1 MGEVKLVNVSNT
13 FGKQEAVKNLSFEVP
28 DGSFVSLL
36 GPSGCGKTTTLRMI
50 AGLEKPDQGD
60 ILIDGVRVNDVPPH
74 KRDIAM
80 VFQFYAI
87 YPGMTVF
94 DNMAFPLRQ
103 RKWSKQDIRKRVKE
117 IAEILQI
124 SHLLDKDA
132 MSLTVGEKQR
142 VALGRA
148 MVRDPKVFLFD
159 EPLTNLDARL
169 RSKMRVEL
177 KKLHTRIKTTTI
189 YVTHDQL
196 EAITLSD
203 KIGVMNLGVLQQF
216 DTPENLYNN
225 PVNTFVAGFIGT
237 PTMNLL
243 ECRVSNSGDKPFLQF
258 DGFSLSEEFLRRN
271 LRKLPDGMELVFGVR
286 PTDIEV
292 EAGEK
297 GGVLHGRVD
306 VIESLGDKYILD
318 LSVGNTVFRVVSRE
332 ASVKVGNE
340 MEIFIDPEKIH
351 LFDKKTGQRLNMV
364 G

>member
-1 MGEVKLVNVSNT
+1 MGEVKLVNVSKT

-50 AGLEKPDQGD
+50 AGLEKPDKGD

-103 RKWSKQDIRKRVKE
+103 RKMSKQDIQRRVKE

-132 MSLTVGEKQR
+132 MGLTVGEKQR

-148 MVRDPKVFLFD
+148 MVREPKVFLFD

-169 RSKMRVEL
+169 RAKMRVEL
-177 KKLHTRIKTTTI
+177 KKLHNRIKITTI

-196 EAITLSD
+196 EAVTLAD

-216 DTPENLYNN
+216 DTPQNLYNK
-225 PVNTFVAGFIGT
+225 PINTFVAGFIGT
-237 PTMNLL
+237 PTMNLID
-243 ECRVSNSGDKPFLQF
+243 CRVSNSGQKVFLQF
-258 DGFSLSEEFLRRN
+258 DGFSLSEEFLGKN
-271 LRKLPDGMELVFGVR
+271 LRALPDGMELVFGVR
-286 PTDIEV
+286 PTDIEA
-292 EAGEK
+292 ELGEK
-297 GGVLHGRVD
+297 GGVLRGKINL
-306 VIESLGDKYILD
+306 IESLGDRYILD
-318 LSVGNTVFRVVSRE
+318 LSVGNT
-332 ASVKVGNE
+332 
-340 MEIFIDPEKIH
+340 IFLSLIH
-351 LFDKKTGQRLNMV
+351 I
-364 G
+364 

>member
-1 MGEVKLVNVSNT
+1 
-13 FGKQEAVKNLSFEVP
+13 
-28 DGSFVSLL
+28 
-36 GPSGCGKTTTLRMI
+36 
-50 AGLEKPDQGD
+50 
-60 ILIDGVRVNDVPPH
+60 
-74 KRDIAM
+74 
-80 VFQFYAI
+80 
-87 YPGMTVF
+87 
-94 DNMAFPLRQ
+94 
-103 RKWSKQDIRKRVKE
+103 
-117 IAEILQI
+117 
-124 SHLLDKDA
+124 
-132 MSLTVGEKQR
+132 
-142 VALGRA
+142 
-148 MVRDPKVFLFD
+148 
-159 EPLTNLDARL
+159 
-169 RSKMRVEL
+169 MRVEL